1 MTASTWLI
9 VFLLILCFGF
19 FFEKFLEFINLKNW
33 KSDIPD
39 QMKEYYS
46 ENKYNESRMYQI
58 EKGRISFIQS
68 LVSFSLT
75 FLAIFLGWFGYLDQ
89 IILGFTQDSFLRAGV
104 FFLCLFFVGELV
116 SLPFSLYNTFV
127 IEQKFG
133 FNKTTPKTYFFDKL
147 KSYLLMFSVGG
158 GLLYLTIITIEWV
171 QYGYWIYLWVG
182 LTVFMLSINMFYA
195 DLILPLFNKL
205 TPIEDGSLKSKI
217 SEFSTKVG
225 YSLKNIYVID
235 GSKRSTKANA
245 FFSGIGPR
253 KTIALYDTLIE
264 KHTDEELVA
273 VLAHEIGHFKRKHIL
288 VSLFLSVIQTG
299 ITLFLFEYFLN
310 QPNISIAFGAD
321 NSSFHIGMIAFG
333 IIFSP
338 LGIVIGVAM
347 NVLSRKNE
355 FEADH
360 YAKENYSATYLSTA
374 LKKLSADSLSNLYP
388 HKAYVFVHYSHPPIL
403 KRLEK
408 LKN

>member
-1 MTASTWLI
+1 MTASTWFI

-33 KSDIPD
+33 KKDIPD

-310 QPNISIAFGAD
+310 QPNISIAFGAN